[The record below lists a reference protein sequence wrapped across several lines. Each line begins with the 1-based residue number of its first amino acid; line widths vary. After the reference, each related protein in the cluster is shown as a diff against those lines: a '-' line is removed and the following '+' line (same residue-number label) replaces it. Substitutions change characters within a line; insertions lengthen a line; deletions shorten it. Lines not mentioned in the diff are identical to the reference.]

1 MAQFDIPTIG
11 DGPGRERQVTEDV
24 KRYSR
29 DKIMARIEFLWKTI
43 YEPNLVREGVGEKKR
58 LTQKESFVTNALADF
73 DKLSKLSDA
82 EYVAFIRWQRT
93 NMGRT
98 IDEFKQIAGFAE
110 RIEQINRE
118 LRGSK

>member
-58 LTQKESFVTNALADF
+58 ITQKESFVTNALADF
-73 DKLSKLSDA
+73 DKLSKLPDA

-93 NMGRT
+93 NMDKT
-98 IDEFKQIAGFAE
+98 IEDFKQIVGFRE
-110 RIEQINRE
+110 RIEQVNRE
-118 LRGSK
+118 FRGNK